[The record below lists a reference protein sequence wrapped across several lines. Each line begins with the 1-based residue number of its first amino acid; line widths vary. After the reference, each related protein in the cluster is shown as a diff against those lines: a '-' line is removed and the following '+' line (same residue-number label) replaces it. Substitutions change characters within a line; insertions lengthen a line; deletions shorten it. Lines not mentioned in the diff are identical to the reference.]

1 MILSNGFFRQR
12 AIATG
17 TLWMLFV
24 FFSVSST
31 GGETLWNPDFG
42 GYISDGS
49 GFKVGTTLS
58 VIVTPSTRLTLT
70 SSHIDSTEGRLNFSG
85 GKGEGLFDFLPEASG
100 SSSFNLEEESSYTLE
115 TSVTARV
122 TRRGEDGL
130 YFLEGRRSILLNSN
144 RETLRIS
151 GWFSPDG
158 VSSEG
163 TLAFDML
170 HEAELEYIS
179 PGLAREDV
187 LSPEDLT
194 EKQEGRAIP
203 ETTPQEAQL
212 SEGQDTGEVV
222 EGETRGTESP
232 EVEDDG
238 TIPLSLT
245 AEKQEELLIRYFNRF
260 IRSFFSP

>member
-1 MILSNGFFRQR
+1 MILSIGFFRQR

-17 TLWMLFV
+17 LLWMLFV

-31 GGETLWNPDFG
+31 GGETLWDPAFG
-42 GYISDGS
+42 GYITDGS
-49 GFKVGTTLS
+49 GFKVGTALS

-70 SSHIDSTEGRLNFSG
+70 SSHIDSTEGRLSFSG
-85 GKGEGLFDFLPEASG
+85 GTGAGLFDFLPEASG
-100 SSSFNLEEESSYTLE
+100 SSSFDLEEESSYTLE

-122 TRRGEDGL
+122 TRKGEDGL

-151 GWFSPDG
+151 GWFSPDR
-158 VSSEG
+158 VSPEG
-163 TLAFDML
+163 TLSFDML

-187 LSPEDLT
+187 ISPEDLT
-194 EKQEGRAIP
+194 E
-203 ETTPQEAQL
+203 TPLQEAA
-212 SEGQDTGEVV
+212 SEAPMPEDQNTGEVV
-222 EGETRGTESP
+222 EGETQGIESP
-232 EVEDDG
+232 EVEDG
-238 TIPLSLT
+238 GSMTLSLT
-245 AEKQEELLIRYFNRF
+245 EEKQEDLLIRYFNRF